1 MKHSSILKR
10 FSLLLLAMVLC
21 LTCFGCSNDTD
32 SGTDVDPSGIPALSA
47 IYEEIQSAV
56 TLPELLELDRS
67 EILSYLGIPSDAYAE
82 AVALIP
88 TEAILGDMLLL
99 FHAASVDTI
108 DTIQE
113 KLNAFREQKLNEM
126 NNYLPDEYAKIS
138 ASSVT
143 VRGAYLWLVVSS
155 ESAAITDIIDR
166 NIQ

>member
-1 MKHSSILKR
+1 MKYSSILKR
-10 FSLLLLAMVLC
+10 FSLLLLAMALC
-21 LTCFGCSNDTD
+21 LTCFGCSGSSDADPD
-32 SGTDVDPSGIPALSA
+32 SSDVPPLSE
-47 IYEEIQSAV
+47 IYADIQSAV
-56 TLPELLELDRS
+56 TLPELLQLDSS
-67 EILSYLGIPSDAYAE
+67 EIWTYLGIPVDAYTE

-99 FHAASVDTI
+99 FHASGVDTV

-126 NNYLPDEYAKIS
+126 NNYLPDEYAKIN

-155 ESAAITDIIDR
+155 ESTTITDIIDR
-166 NIQ
+166 NLR